1 MFGKKTTAEDVL
13 KMFETLSDDEKKKVM
28 DAVKP
33 TTEEQIE
40 KAETDMAETGEDSQT
55 EKDRIDESVAEQEKE
70 DGDED
75 SQTAKD
81 RVDES
86 EGMEKAEEEEETEEP
101 KQNSDVMQ
109 ALVARITAIEE
120 KLSDF
125 EASLADKVSKDHNQ
139 DFGSNPSMP
148 KGKEEGKRIADIMY
162 SYAGDNA
169 RKYY

>member
-1 MFGKKTTAEDVL
+1 MKFFKKTKLIA
-13 KMFETLSDDEKKKVM
+13 TLS
-28 DAVKP
+28 AVALLGGV
-33 TTEEQIE
+33 TY
-40 KAETDMAETGEDSQT
+40 AVTGCGEP
-55 EKDRIDESVAEQEKE
+55 
-70 DGDED
+70 
-75 SQTAKD
+75 
-81 RVDES
+81 
-86 EGMEKAEEEEETEEP
+86 TEEP